1 MQSHPIDI
9 VAIGASAGGVE
20 TLSKL
25 LHLLP
30 ADLPATVL
38 VTLHRPVSRES
49 QLPQIL
55 ARASRLPVIVAKQG
69 EKLQPRTC
77 YLGAPSRHLAIGPGL
92 VARLVHDGFYRGH
105 NIDLLFTSLA
115 RNAGPRTVGVVL
127 SGLMKDG
134 TQGLA
139 ALKEAGGKALVQSLV
154 EAPFKDM
161 PRSAIEYDGAIDMI
175 GPVHDLAQE
184 ICRLVRKSTGAKS
197 PETGLPAAAPM
208 AKVPP

>member
-20 TLSKL
+20 ALSSL

-49 QLPQIL
+49 QLQQIL
-55 ARASRLPVIVAKQG
+55 ARASGLPVVIAKQG
-69 EKLQPRTC
+69 EKLQPRMC
-77 YLGAPSRHLAIGPGL
+77 YLGAPSLHLAVGPGL
-92 VARLVHDGFYRGH
+92 VARMVHDGFYRGH

-139 ALKEAGGKALVQSLV
+139 ALKEAGGKALVQSPL
-154 EAPFKDM
+154 EAHYDDM
-161 PRSAIEYDGAIDMI
+161 PRSAIEFDGPLDMVA
-175 GPVHDLAQE
+175 PVHDLARE
-184 ICRLVRKSTGAKS
+184 ICRLVRLTAAARAS
-197 PETGLPAAAPM
+197 ETGSPAPSGLAR
-208 AKVPP
+208 VPP